1 MIYNAYCI
9 LLSSDK
15 FRKGEIKSIM
25 IDREFSVFENE
36 KDYRLRKRLQLLE
49 ADDFRK
55 AKFTRLDG

>member
-1 MIYNAYCI
+1 MIYNTYYI

-15 FRKGEIKSIM
+15 FRKEEVKSIM

-49 ADDFRK
+49 ANDFRK